1 MFRAMRKPHRARSL
15 FGGILAAAISV
26 GSSVASAQSS
36 AGALYDQGSA
46 AFAAGRY
53 QEAADAFARADEL
66 APNDVAL
73 ESALKSVVLAD
84 DPALGMTLVERA
96 EGRATTPALVEA
108 RDKAKQ
114 AFQGRAS
121 KVILRCP
128 ATDSGCTLTL
138 EGKAVEPGVPHFRKV
153 GSYGLTAVTSGESRV
168 HTIEV
173 AAGRDLDFTV
183 PAAAGSAPA
192 SVAPPPQPL
201 PAPAP
206 FSTAP
211 TPAPDEDDDGG
222 LSPAWFWVGL
232 GATIAA
238 GGATAGVGAYT
249 LSLHSDFEKGDDSA
263 EDPGRT
269 AQTATNVLI
278 GLTGALAVTTV
289 VLGVVTLGG
298 DDPETGLSVELG
310 PGHAGLRRAW

>member
-15 FGGILAAAISV
+15 FGGILAVAISL
-26 GSSVASAQSS
+26 GAGVASAQSS
-36 AGALYDQGSA
+36 AGDLYDKGSA

-84 DPALGMTLVERA
+84 DAALGMTLVERA
-96 EGRATTPALVEA
+96 EGRATAPALAEA
-108 RDKAKQ
+108 RDKARE
-114 AFQGRAS
+114 AFRDRAS
-121 KVILRCP
+121 KVTLRCP
-128 ATDSGCTLTL
+128 ASDPGCTLTL
-138 EGKAVEPGVPHFRKV
+138 EGEKVEPGVPRFRKV

-173 AAGRDLDFTV
+173 QAGRELDFTV
-183 PAAAGSAPA
+183 PVAEGQPPPP
-192 SVAPPPQPL
+192 VAPPPQP
-201 PAPAP
+201 PAPLP
-206 FSTAP
+206 FSTTP
-211 TPAPDEDDDGG
+211 TPAPDETDDGG

-238 GGATAGVGAYT
+238 GGATVGVGAYT
-249 LSLHSDFEKGDDSA
+249 LSLHDDFEAGDDSA

-289 VLGVVTLGG
+289 VLGVVSLGG
-298 DDPETGLSVELG
+298 DEPEAALSVELG